1 MKQNVVILNLILGGL
16 ILNANVLY
24 ARFAFSPDF
33 PLISDEKLKHVLALL
48 ILGISL
54 ILMEILF
61 AFYETFN
68 VISRWNRV
76 IGIFIFFVNYIFCF
90 GINCDFFFSFMGK
103 ESKEILS
110 DVIFAISAGVILCM
124 PLKKSVSQ

>member
-1 MKQNVVILNLILGGL
+1 MKKIVIILNLILGGL
-16 ILNANVLY
+16 ILNVNGLY

-33 PLISDEKLKHVLALL
+33 PLISDEKIKYVLALSIMGL
-48 ILGISL
+48 SL
-54 ILMEILF
+54 ILMEFIF

-68 VISRWNRV
+68 ASRWNRV
-76 IGIFIFFVNYIFCF
+76 TGIFVFFINYIFCF
-90 GINCDFFFSFMGK
+90 GINCDLFFSFMTK

-110 DVIFAISAGVILCM
+110 DIIFAISAGVILCM